1 MELGTAGDG
10 EQGRTVVGRKR
21 WAVRRRCCGD
31 GLDRL
36 QGGEHILCGNVARV
50 GGFLQL
56 VHGAVEAY
64 EEGAV
69 DRELTA
75 REPVEQLEV
84 EGDADLGAGQGT
96 VPVNQLGVRFIQAP
110 RSR

>member
-1 MELGTAGDG
+1 M
-10 EQGRTVVGRKR
+10 
-21 WAVRRRCCGD
+21 
-31 GLDRL
+31 
-36 QGGEHILCGNVARV
+36 GGGVARL

-56 VHGAVEAY
+56 VHGAVDAY

-84 EGDADLGAGQGT
+84 EGDADLGVGQRAM
-96 VPVNQLGVRFIQAP
+96 PVGQLGVWFVEGAAVAVGPQGVDVVTGDRFDAVVEL
-110 RSR
+110 RDHTSGGGAG